1 VLPPASGASASV
13 RHMPAREGSF
23 EVSSRLAAP
32 AAEVWAFVTT
42 AEGVNAELMP
52 IVRMTVPR
60 GLGGDFGIGDV
71 VAPRR
76 LGRSWLLL
84 GGLIPFDWDDI
95 GIERIGPG
103 FAFSE
108 RSTML
113 SQRAWHHDRRVEP
126 LGERACTVTD
136 TIRFVPRLPVLAPL
150 LRPVFQQTFRHR
162 HRRLRRRYGAA

>member
-1 VLPPASGASASV
+1 V
-13 RHMPAREGSF
+13 RRVPAREGSF
-23 EVSSRLAAP
+23 EISSRLAAP
-32 AAEVWAFVTT
+32 AAEVWAFATT

-60 GLGGDFGIGDV
+60 GVDDLDIADV
-71 VAPRR
+71 VAPIR

-95 GIERIGPG
+95 GIERLGPG

-126 LGERACTVTD
+126 RGEGACTVTD
-136 TIRFVPRLPVLAPL
+136 TIRFVPRVPVLAPL
-150 LRPVFQQTFRHR
+150 LRPVFLRTFRHR
-162 HRRLRRRYGAA
+162 HRRLRRRFGAA

>member
-1 VLPPASGASASV
+1 
-13 RHMPAREGSF
+13 MPAREGSF

-32 AAEVWAFVTT
+32 AAEVWAFATT
-42 AEGVNAELMP
+42 AAGVNEELMP

-60 GLGGDFGIGDV
+60 GLGGDFGIADV
-71 VAPRR
+71 DAPQR

-103 FAFSE
+103 FSFSE

-113 SQRAWHHDRRVEP
+113 SQRAWHHDRSVEP

-136 TIRFVPRLPVLAPL
+136 RIRFVPRLPLLAPL
-150 LRPVFQQTFRHR
+150 LRPVFLWTFRHR
-162 HRRLRRRYGAA
+162 HRRLRRRFGAA

>member
-1 VLPPASGASASV
+1 
-13 RHMPAREGSF
+13 MPAREGSF
-23 EVSSRLAAP
+23 EVSSRIGAP
-32 AAEVWAFVTT
+32 AAEVWAFATS
-42 AEGVNAELMP
+42 AAGINEELMP

-60 GLGGDFGIGDV
+60 GLGDDFAVADV

-95 GIERIGPG
+95 GIEQIGPG

-126 LGERACTVTD
+126 LGEGACTVTD
-136 TIRFVPRLPVLAPL
+136 RIRFVPRVPALASL
-150 LRPVFQQTFRHR
+150 LRPVFVRTFRHR
-162 HRRLRRRYGAA
+162 HGRLRRRFGAA